1 VRELYAVLLVS
12 MLAYLLLT
20 CTNIATATTT
30 ATTTTTTTA
39 ATTATLLDSLIV
51 EIRVLYRAELLD

>member
-12 MLAYLLLT
+12 ILTHLLLT
-20 CTNIATATTT
+20 CTNIATATTA

-39 ATTATLLDSLIV
+39 ATTATLLDSLTV
-51 EIRVLYRAELLD
+51 EIRVLRRAELLD